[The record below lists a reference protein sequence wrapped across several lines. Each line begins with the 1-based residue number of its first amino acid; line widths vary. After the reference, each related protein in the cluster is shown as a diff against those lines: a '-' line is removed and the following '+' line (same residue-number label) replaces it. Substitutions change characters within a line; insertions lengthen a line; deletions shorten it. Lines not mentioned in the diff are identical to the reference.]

1 MKTNTPRMMTCE
13 TCGHDV
19 ADSAKTCPQCG
30 AKFGQGVLAIKM
42 GALLLVLW
50 TSYQLRGMPADY
62 WQYRLGI
69 MFLVASSAIAIMHLA
84 NRRRFAGMR
93 DATSAAADPPAT
105 VPALRPPPARRRG
118 RDRG

>member
-13 TCGHDV
+13 TCGQSV

-30 AKFGQGVLAIKM
+30 AKFGQGVLGLKII
-42 GALLLVLW
+42 GVVVVL
-50 TSYQLRGMPADY
+50 Q
-62 WQYRLGI
+62 
-69 MFLVASSAIAIMHLA
+69 ASSLLPYASHSSLIYVIYGMLA
-84 NRRRFAGMR
+84 LCGFLFFYLAHRRRFAGMR